1 MLKREMELV
10 ITLDNRNNGTYASEV
25 MNKLNWWGIY
35 TMYGID
41 TKVYKKLNK
50 VLHISTVSYIYL
62 QYIKAHID
70 KIK

>member
-1 MLKREMELV
+1 MELV

-41 TKVYKKLNK
+41 TKVYKN
-50 VLHISTVSYIYL
+50 
-62 QYIKAHID
+62 
-70 KIK
+70 